1 MTEPI
6 KTGKPQYKNIGLA
19 DIARY
24 RMPLAAI
31 LSILHRVS
39 GALMFLLLPLM
50 LLLLDK
56 SLMSEISFEYFKG
69 IVSHWF
75 IKLLLLGLIWAYLH
89 HICAGI
95 RFLLLDVHV
104 GLDKDKARRSSVAVF
119 AVSLPL
125 TLLFALKLFG
135 AF

>member
-6 KTGKPQYKNIGLA
+6 KTGKTRFNNIGITDLP
-19 DIARY
+19 RY
-24 RMPLAAI
+24 RFPLAAI

-39 GALMFLLLPLM
+39 GALMFVLLPFV

-56 SLMSEISFEYFKG
+56 SLMSEISFDYFKG

-75 IKLLLLGLIWAYLH
+75 VKLVLLALIWAYLH
-89 HICAGI
+89 HVCAGI
-95 RFLLLDVHV
+95 RFLFLDVHI
-104 GLDKDKARRSSVAVF
+104 GLDKDKARHSSIAVF

-125 TLLFALKLFG
+125 TFIFALKLFG